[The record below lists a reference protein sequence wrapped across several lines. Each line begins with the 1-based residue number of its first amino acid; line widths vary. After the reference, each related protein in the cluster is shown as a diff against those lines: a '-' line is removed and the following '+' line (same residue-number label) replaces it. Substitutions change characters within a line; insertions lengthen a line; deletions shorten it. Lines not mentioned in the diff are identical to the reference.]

1 MKLMRLM
8 KNLKRLMKIWDDLK
22 IWNDLDDLK
31 KKVGIVA
38 FLLLLP
44 ASLVLHPVSAFQKVL
59 KPGKT
64 EVQAVNNDPE
74 TKESPGI
81 NDEPEAGPNY
91 LPEFQF
97 NDRQRSV
104 NVSRS
109 GVDRESVYLLAQVIE
124 GEAADEPYEGKVA
137 VGAVI
142 VNRTESDD
150 FPNTIPG
157 VVYETYAFESV
168 SNGQYKRPLSEE
180 SLQAAV
186 AALDGQDPTGDCLY
200 FWNPATATSPWVWS
214 RPIVTQIGRHVFAR

>member
-1 MKLMRLM
+1 ML
-8 KNLKRLMKIWDDLK
+8 
-22 IWNDLDDLK
+22 NDIDGLK
-31 KKVGIVA
+31 KKIGIGA

-44 ASLVLHPVSAFQKVL
+44 ASLLLHPVSAFQKVI
-59 KPGKT
+59 KPGKK
-64 EVQAVNNDPE
+64 EVQAVNSDPE

-91 LPEFQF
+91 VPEF

-142 VNRTESDD
+142 VNRIESGD

-157 VVYETYAFESV
+157 VVYETDAFESV
-168 SNGQYKRPLSEE
+168 SNGQYTRPLSKE

-186 AALDGQDPTGDCLY
+186 AALDGQDPTGECLY
-200 FWNPATATSPWVWS
+200 FWNPVTATSPWVWS
-214 RPIVTQIGRHVFAR
+214 RPIVTQIGGHVFAR

>member
-59 KPGKT
+59 KPGKK

-124 GEAADEPYEGKVA
+124 ERRRTSRTKV
-137 VGAVI
+137 
-142 VNRTESDD
+142 RW
-150 FPNTIPG
+150 
-157 VVYETYAFESV
+157 
-168 SNGQYKRPLSEE
+168 QW
-180 SLQAAV
+180 
-186 AALDGQDPTGDCLY
+186 AL
-200 FWNPATATSPWVWS
+200 
-214 RPIVTQIGRHVFAR
+214 

>member
-59 KPGKT
+59 KPGKK

-81 NDEPEAGPNY
+81 NDEPEAGPN
-91 LPEFQF
+91 FC
-97 NDRQRSV
+97 RSF
-104 NVSRS
+104 S
-109 GVDRESVYLLAQVIE
+109 LMT
-124 GEAADEPYEGKVA
+124 GK
-137 VGAVI
+137 GA
-142 VNRTESDD
+142 SMC
-150 FPNTIPG
+150 PG
-157 VVYETYAFESV
+157 A
-168 SNGQYKRPLSEE
+168 G
-180 SLQAAV
+180 
-186 AALDGQDPTGDCLY
+186 
-200 FWNPATATSPWVWS
+200 WTAKAYTCW
-214 RPIVTQIGRHVFAR
+214 RR